1 MAAETQLH
9 VMDTGGRERNAVLKA
24 AMTGALADSDPW
36 HLKQVIEQSGESIVV
51 KDLDGVVTVWNREAA
66 ALYGFTTEEAI
77 GRTLRQ
83 LHAAD
88 LSDEEWAGVLARIRA
103 GVPVTKTVQRR
114 RKNGEQLLILNKTTP
129 LFDLHGRLIGEITI
143 ARDVTAAVRTET
155 ALRETNAKLQAA
167 NAELQ
172 KRAFIDSL
180 TGMPNRVLLED
191 RLAHAA
197 ARLDRGR
204 AGNEAQ
210 GGEKIAVLFL
220 DLDGFKLINDSFGHA
235 VGDQVLIEV
244 AQRLSAAVRT
254 ADTVAR
260 LGGDEFVLLQEAVGD
275 QSDWL
280 SLVHRLLHSLSEP
293 LAIAG
298 HQIEISA
305 SVGVALYPD
314 HGERD
319 QLVAHADAA
328 MYAAKKVGRGGFSL
342 FEPHMDADARERLM
356 LQNDLRHAMER
367 CELHLEYQPK
377 IVGESGAEGRV
388 SGVEALLRWSHPKR
402 GVIGPAIFIPIAE
415 RIGLIKSLGDWV
427 IDEVCRQVRDW
438 ADEGFKIPVAI
449 NLSVHQLRDPNL
461 LVRIRQSLE
470 RHRVDPS
477 QLLCEITET
486 AAMADVDATQRV
498 FEQMRGIGVFLSIDD
513 FGTGYSSLSYLRQ
526 LPARQL
532 KIDRSFVTDLEANT
546 DARAVV
552 HAVIN
557 LAHALDLRV
566 VAEGVETEAQ
576 RAILSSL
583 ECDELQG
590 YLFARPMPAEALRE
604 WIRAR
609 EANSNQPVAPAARS
623 TRRPSAAAAARKRR

>member
-1 MAAETQLH
+1 
-9 VMDTGGRERNAVLKA
+9 MDTSGRERNAVLKA
-24 AMTGALADSDPW
+24 AMAGALADSDPW

-51 KDLDGVVTVWNREAA
+51 KDLDGVVTVWNRQAA
-66 ALYGFTTEEAI
+66 ALYGFTDEEAI

-83 LHAAD
+83 LHAAA
-88 LSDEEWAGVLARIRA
+88 LSDEEWASVLTRIRA
-103 GVPVTKTVQRR
+103 GVPATKTVQRR

-129 LFDLHGRLIGEITI
+129 LFDLEGRLIGEITI
-143 ARDVTAAVRTET
+143 ARDVTAAVRTEA
-155 ALRETNAKLQAA
+155 ALRESNVKLQAA

-197 ARLDRGR
+197 ARLDRSR

-210 GGEKIAVLFL
+210 AGEKIAVLFL

-254 ADTVAR
+254 SDTVAR
-260 LGGDEFVLLQEAVGD
+260 LGGDEFVLLLEAVGD
-275 QSDWL
+275 QNDWL

-298 HQIEISA
+298 QQIEIFA

-328 MYAAKKVGRGGFSL
+328 MYAAKKAGRGSFSL

-356 LQNDLRHAMER
+356 LQNDLRHALER
-367 CELHLEYQPK
+367 RELRLHYQPK
-377 IVGESGAEGRV
+377 IVGGSRGVKERIT
-388 SGVEALLRWSHPKR
+388 GVEALLRWNHPKR

-415 RIGLIKSLGDWV
+415 RVGLIRSLGDWV
-427 IDEVCRQVRDW
+427 IDEACRQVRVW
-438 ADEGFKIPVAI
+438 ADAGLRIPVAI

-461 LVRIRQSLE
+461 LIRIRRSLE
-470 RHRVDPS
+470 CHRVDPS
-477 QLLCEITET
+477 QLLCEITES

-498 FEQMRGIGVFLSIDD
+498 FEQMRQIGVFLSIDD

-532 KIDRSFVTDLEANT
+532 KIDRTFVTDLESNT

-566 VAEGVETEAQ
+566 VAEGVETEGQ
-576 RAILSSL
+576 RNILSSL

-590 YLFARPMPAEALRE
+590 YLFAQPMPAEALQA
-604 WIRAR
+604 WISERQSR
-609 EANSNQPVAPAARS
+609 DGSIDPPQE
-623 TRRPSAAAAARKRR
+623 AAAV